1 MANNYLEIMKL
12 VNQGNKMG
20 LSNTITRDNG
30 IPLDLSSVQQSYE
43 AAVIYAATK
52 SIAYVGQP
60 ISVGDKLYIISETA
74 AAEKFTA
81 ADGTEYDNYL
91 VEVGKETN
99 LSDYY
104 TKSEVDAKVEGIVV
118 PTKVS
123 ELENDAGYLT
133 AHQDISGKADKATT
147 LEGYGITDAYTK
159 TEVDGAIS
167 TAVQGILGEDI
178 SEAYDTLK
186 EIQDILEG
194 TDGET
199 IDGLIETVAANKQAI
214 ETLNGTGAG
223 SVDKKIADAIAPLAT
238 TAALNEVSTIASNA
252 ATKVDTLEDK
262 IDEIIAD
269 GGEPNTIEYI
279 HVNGVNVAPVEKVVD
294 ITVPTQVEDLTDG
307 ADLKTLAQKGVD
319 DAATA
324 KSAADAAAAQ
334 AETNKTDIAGH
345 LARIGAL
352 ETAKAGHE
360 TRIANLEGL
369 VGKEAYTDEQ
379 GVTHEA
385 SGLVKAT
392 LDNAANIG
400 TINGTIAALDA
411 AYKKK
416 DEELVAL
423 IQGNTDKFAGYY
435 TKTEADAAVKAVT
448 GEVAADTTLVAMI
461 GAKADQSTTYTKTE
475 VDNLLANLDQT
486 EINEAIEANTNA
498 IAALIGEVEGDEAKS
513 VRNIAKEEVA
523 AIVGAAP
530 ETLNT
535 LEEVAQWIENDETG
549 AAAMAN
555 DIAALKTKVDTGD
568 QKVSEYVAA
577 QIATIPTYELPV
589 ATAEVLGG
597 IKSAA
602 DIVDGETTKATANA
616 VYVDA
621 AGVGSVKAVSTD
633 ILVQGTETLI
643 LNGGSA
649 NA

>member
-99 LSDYY
+99 LGDYY
-104 TKSEVDAKVEGIVV
+104 TKSEVDEKVEGIVV

-133 AHQDISGKADKATT
+133 EHQDISGKADKATT

-159 TEVDGAIS
+159 TEVDGAIN
-167 TAVQGILGEDI
+167 TAVQGILGEGIDD
-178 SEAYDTLK
+178 AYNTLK

-238 TAALNEVSTIASNA
+238 TAALNEVSTVASNA

-294 ITVPTQVEDLTDG
+294 ITVPTKVEDLTDG

-345 LARIGAL
+345 LTRIGAL

-369 VGKEAYTDEQ
+369 VGKEAYTDE
-379 GVTHEA
+379 
-385 SGLVKAT
+385 
-392 LDNAANIG
+392 
-400 TINGTIAALDA
+400 
-411 AYKKK
+411 
-416 DEELVAL
+416 
-423 IQGNTDKFAGYY
+423 
-435 TKTEADAAVKAVT
+435 
-448 GEVAADTTLVAMI
+448 
-461 GAKADQSTTYTKTE
+461 
-475 VDNLLANLDQT
+475 
-486 EINEAIEANTNA
+486 
-498 IAALIGEVEGDEAKS
+498 
-513 VRNIAKEEVA
+513 
-523 AIVGAAP
+523 
-530 ETLNT
+530 
-535 LEEVAQWIENDETG
+535 
-549 AAAMAN
+549 
-555 DIAALKTKVDTGD
+555 
-568 QKVSEYVAA
+568 
-577 QIATIPTYELPV
+577 
-589 ATAEVLGG
+589 
-597 IKSAA
+597 
-602 DIVDGETTKATANA
+602 
-616 VYVDA
+616 
-621 AGVGSVKAVSTD
+621 
-633 ILVQGTETLI
+633 
-643 LNGGSA
+643 
-649 NA
+649 